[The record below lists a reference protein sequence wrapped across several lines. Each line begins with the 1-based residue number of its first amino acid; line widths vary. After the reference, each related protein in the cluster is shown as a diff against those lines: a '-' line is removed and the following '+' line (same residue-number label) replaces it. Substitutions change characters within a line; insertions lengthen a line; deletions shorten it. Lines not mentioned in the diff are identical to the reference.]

1 MSVSRLFSVIGDA
14 NVRRN
19 MTGLN
24 IASRD
29 VMKAAQVIDC
39 TMLSDFDRAL
49 SEVKP
54 ESNALIVASVTE
66 FLIASGDCG
75 TIFSS
80 IDPPLASFAAKLINF
95 CAFKPDIQACSAV
108 KTFQAL
114 ILSDELLSV
123 LFF

>member
-108 KTFQAL
+108 KTF
-114 ILSDELLSV
+114 
-123 LFF
+123 